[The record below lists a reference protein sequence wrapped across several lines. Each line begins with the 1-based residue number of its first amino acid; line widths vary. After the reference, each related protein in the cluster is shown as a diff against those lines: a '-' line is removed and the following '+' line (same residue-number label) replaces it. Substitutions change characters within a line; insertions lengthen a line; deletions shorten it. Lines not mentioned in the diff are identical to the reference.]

1 MKDVHSAKQR
11 VFADEIVD
19 GKITAT
25 LGNAKRVQIWAV
37 HGTDIQMRDK
47 VRSIIKAKID
57 SENNMQDK
65 EELLPG
71 N

>member
-1 MKDVHSAKQR
+1 MKDLHSAKQR
-11 VFADEIVD
+11 VLADEIAD

-25 LGNAKRVQIWAV
+25 LVNTKRVQIGAF
-37 HGTDIQMRDK
+37 HGTVIQIRDK

-57 SENNMQDK
+57 SEYNMQDK